1 MDFPHQIKR
10 EGYKMKHNKI
20 FRTLV
25 FIVILSL
32 LLLALPVAPV
42 AAQVVLLTPAS
53 GLAGSSVTVNGYVFT
68 LYAAQPVHIF
78 FDYVWASWATVAIDG
93 TFTASFIVPAS
104 TAAGIHY
111 VTVQHTSADYN
122 PLYQIGV
129 PVLYTSTA
137 PEPVQERVITVSPLS
152 GNIGSTVTI
161 GGSDFNSSSSVTIYF
176 DSTAA
181 QTVTT
186 TATGTFSGATF
197 TVPESYGGIHTI
209 KGSDASGDSPAV
221 NFTTLQTTTVTPT
234 SGTVSDTI
242 SISGTG
248 FAANSIISTYFDN
261 SLISA
266 GVTTTNASGSF
277 TNNLSIVP
285 SSSRGNHT
293 IRVQDASSNLTTT
306 TFETREKMAFTP
318 IEGTSGT
325 VVTVSGT
332 GFKGST
338 TITIKYAGV
347 PVTTNPAI
355 VGTDVNGSFTLSF
368 SVPAGATGPHSVE
381 VTDGT
386 YSASSSFTSMASAA
400 ISQIT
405 SETAPGHA
413 GMEITLTGT
422 GFKPATTVVITYT
435 SGPVVLATATTDA
448 AGTFSATVTIPHSI
462 GGNHVITTTDGT
474 TIKLFAFVMESQA
487 PPKPVPLL
495 PEDGVNV
502 EAVTFFDWN
511 DVDDLSGVTYTFQI
525 ARDTDFRSL
534 VLEKHNLTTSE
545 YTLNELEM
553 LPSTGKTDYY
563 CWRVKAVDGASNE
576 SVWSTSR
583 SLYVSSFPD
592 WAKYTLIVIGSMLLV
607 LLAFWLGLRMGRK
620 VKPAS

>member
-1 MDFPHQIKR
+1 MR
-10 EGYKMKHNKI
+10 HNKI

-93 TFTASFIVPAS
+93 TFTASFTIPAS

-122 PLYQIGV
+122 PLFQIGI
-129 PVLYTSTA
+129 PVLFTSTA

-152 GNIGSTVTI
+152 GNVGSTITI
-161 GGSDFNSSSSVTIYF
+161 GGSDFNSSSSMTIYF
-176 DSTAA
+176 DNTAA

-197 TVPESYGGIHTI
+197 TVPESYGGIHAI

-234 SGTVSDTI
+234 SGTTGDTI
-242 SISGTG
+242 SISGNG
-248 FAANSIISTYFDN
+248 FAANSSINVYFDT
-261 SLISA
+261 SLVSA

-277 TNNLSIVP
+277 TNTPSIIP
-285 SSSRGNHT
+285 SSSRGSHT

-306 TFETREKMAFTP
+306 TFETREKMTFTP

-338 TITIKYAGV
+338 AITVKYAGV
-347 PVTTNPAI
+347 AVTTNPVIA
-355 VGTDVNGSFTLSF
+355 GTDVNGSFTLSF

-386 YSASSSFTSMASAA
+386 YSASSSFTATASAA

-405 SETAPGHA
+405 SETAPGYA
-413 GMEITLTGT
+413 GMEITFTGT
-422 GFKPATTVVITYT
+422 GFKPNAPVTITYT
-435 SGPVVLATATTDA
+435 SNPVVLDTVTTDA
-448 AGTFSATVTIPHSI
+448 TGTFSATVTIPHSI
-462 GGNHVITTTDGT
+462 GGNHVITITDGT
-474 TIKLFAFVMESQA
+474 TIKEFAFVMESQA
-487 PPKPVPLL
+487 PPKPTPLL

-502 EAVTFFDWN
+502 EAVTSFGWN

-525 ARDTDFRSL
+525 ASDANFATIL
-534 VLEKHNLTTSE
+534 LEKTGLTSSE
-545 YTLNELEM
+545 YTITEEEQLE
-553 LPSTGKTDYY
+553 PVSEDDPYY
-563 CWRVKAVDGASNE
+563 WRVKVIDGASNE
-576 SVWSTSR
+576 SVSEIR
-583 SLYVSSFPD
+583 SFYSGFQWPDFIGWPLY
-592 WAKYTLIVIGSMLLV
+592 TVIGIGGLL
-607 LLAFWLGLRMGRK
+607 LIIFGFWLGRRT
-620 VKPAS
+620 AYY